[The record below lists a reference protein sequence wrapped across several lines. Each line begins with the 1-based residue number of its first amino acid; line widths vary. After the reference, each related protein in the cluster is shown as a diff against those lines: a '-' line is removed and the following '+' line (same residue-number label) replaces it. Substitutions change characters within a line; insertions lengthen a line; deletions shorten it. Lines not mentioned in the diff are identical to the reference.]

1 MPQRCSGPA
10 CFATLEAATLH
21 YVHSM
26 PAHLLLVNLG
36 TTAAPTPEAVRA
48 FLDEFLSDPAV
59 VDLPRWIW
67 QPILRTMVLRKR
79 PARVAAQY
87 ASIWTPEGSPL
98 RAETERIV
106 ARVRALAQGRCTVS
120 AAYRYGEPSID
131 GEIARLALEGAE
143 RVVVVPLFPQRTDAT
158 TGTAFRR
165 AREAAARAGITSR
178 VRESVIAADDDG
190 YVRAMAARWREALAA
205 GSAAPEHLVLSYHGI
220 PVRYDRRERG
230 VYVRD
235 CEATTRA
242 FLRAIDWPS
251 GRATHAYQSKFGPER
266 WLTPSTADV
275 LAGLPRRG
283 VRSVAVIT
291 PGFVTDGLETIE
303 EIGIRGRETFTE
315 AGGESLLRVAA
326 VADHEAFA
334 ASLVRLAAP

>member
-1 MPQRCSGPA
+1 MPQRCSGRA
-10 CFATLEAATLH
+10 CFATREAATLH

-36 TTAAPTPEAVRA
+36 TTAAPTPEAV
-48 FLDEFLSDPAV
+48 
-59 VDLPRWIW
+59 
-67 QPILRTMVLRKR
+67 
-79 PARVAAQY
+79 
-87 ASIWTPEGSPL
+87 
-98 RAETERIV
+98 
-106 ARVRALAQGRCTVS
+106 
-120 AAYRYGEPSID
+120 
-131 GEIARLALEGAE
+131 
-143 RVVVVPLFPQRTDAT
+143 
-158 TGTAFRR
+158 
-165 AREAAARAGITSR
+165 
-178 VRESVIAADDDG
+178 
-190 YVRAMAARWREALAA
+190 
-205 GSAAPEHLVLSYHGI
+205 
-220 PVRYDRRERG
+220 
-230 VYVRD
+230 
-235 CEATTRA
+235 RA

>member
-1 MPQRCSGPA
+1 
-10 CFATLEAATLH
+10 
-21 YVHSM
+21 M
-26 PAHLLLVNLG
+26 PAHLLLLNLG

-48 FLDEFLSDPAV
+48 FLNEFLSDPAV
-59 VDLPRWIW
+59 VDLPSWLW
-67 QPILRTMVLRKR
+67 QPILRTMVLRRR

-98 RAETERIV
+98 RVETERIV

-120 AAYRYGEPSID
+120 AAYRYGAPSLD
-131 GEIARLALEGAE
+131 DAMQRLARDGCE

-165 AREAAARAGITSR
+165 AREAAARAGLGERLIER
-178 VRESVIAADDDG
+178 AIPAADDG
-190 YVRAMAARWREALAA
+190 YVRAMAGRWRDALARESA
-205 GSAAPEHLVLSYHGI
+205 GPEHLVLSYHGI
-220 PVRYDRRERG
+220 PARYDRREEG
-230 VYVRD
+230 IYVRD
-235 CEATTRA
+235 CEATSRA
-242 FLRAIDWPS
+242 FLQAIDWPAE
-251 GRATHAYQSKFGPER
+251 RATHAYQSKFGPEP
-266 WLTPSTADV
+266 WLKPATAEV
-275 LAGLPRRG
+275 LAALPSRG
-283 VRSVAVIT
+283 VRRVAVIT

-334 ASLVRLAAP
+334 STLLRLTEP